1 MSQLFSPFQL
11 GELAL
16 PNRIVISPMCQYS
29 AQDGRTNDWH
39 LIHLGHLALSGA
51 ALLIVE
57 ATAVEP
63 IGRITPFDVGLYCDE
78 TEAALARTLAAV
90 RSQSDMA
97 LGLQIGHAGR
107 KASAAQPWKGG
118 GQLGLEAGGW
128 QAVAPSPIPFDGQ
141 ARPPLALTEPEI
153 EALVARFAAC
163 ARRAVRLGFDLI
175 EIHAAHGY
183 LLHQFLSPLS
193 NRREDA
199 YGGSPENR
207 MRFPLAV
214 FDAVR
219 AATPAGIPVG
229 VRVSGTDW
237 VPGGWDI
244 DQTIAFADAL
254 KQRGCSFID
263 VSSGGISA
271 AQQIP
276 LGPSYQVPLARAVRD
291 ATGLPTIAVGLITQ
305 AQQAEAI
312 IGTGDADLVALARGI
327 LYDPR
332 WPWHAAAELG
342 ATVNAPSQYLRSQ
355 PRHLRDLLV

>member
-11 GELAL
+11 GALSL

-29 AQDGRTNDWH
+29 AQDGKTTDWH

-51 ALLIVE
+51 ALLIIE

-63 IGRITPFDVGLYCDE
+63 IGRITPFDVGLYSDE

-90 RSQSDMA
+90 RSQSSMA
-97 LGLQIGHAGR
+97 IGIQLGHAGR

-118 GQLGLEAGGW
+118 GQLGLDQGGW
-128 QAVAPSPIPFDGQ
+128 QAVAPSAIPFDGQ
-141 ARPPLALTEPEI
+141 ARAPQALSEDAI
-153 EALVARFAAC
+153 EALIARFAEC
-163 ARRAVRLGFDLI
+163 ARRAVRLGFDAI

-214 FDAVR
+214 YEAVR
-219 AATPAGIPVG
+219 AVTPAAIPVG

-237 VPGGWDI
+237 VQGGWDI
-244 DQTIAFADAL
+244 DQTIVFADEL
-254 KQRGCSFID
+254 KGRGCSFID

-276 LGPSYQVPLARAVRD
+276 LGPGYQVPLARAVRE

-342 ATVNAPSQYLRSQ
+342 ATVKAPSQYLRSQ
-355 PRHLRDLLV
+355 PRQYRDLLV